1 MKKEKPCRKTTTE
14 YNKLVRDKIPDIIN
28 KKGAKPVIR
37 VADDDEYVY
46 ALKHKI
52 LEEARELKEAKGEN
66 RELEEIIDIMEAV
79 NAYIKHKK
87 VSVKNAERMR
97 KYKLRRHGGFDRR
110 IILEKV
116 EG

>member
-1 MKKEKPCRKTTTE
+1 MKNAKKKPKQEKH
-14 YNKLVRDKIPDIIN
+14 YNKLVRDKVPDIIN
-28 KKGAKPVIR
+28 KKGAKPIIR
-37 VADDDEYVY
+37 IADEEEYVY

-52 LEEARELKEAKGEN
+52 LEEAGDLTRAKGDN
-66 RELEEIIDIMEAV
+66 SELEEVIDIMEAV

-97 KYKLRRHGGFDRR
+97 KYKLRKRGGFDRR

-116 EG
+116 E